1 MTFSPF
7 RSLQRSPTLTWVGGL
22 CLAACVGPGAA
33 AMQDAKR
40 YSAAIPAIAADPS
53 VASTVCASITQLRLR
68 ADCVTAGAEQLAR
81 TQQVDGAVDLCSS
94 LPPGLGR
101 DECFFQIADRSG
113 EVRFCGQ
120 AGRFADDCR
129 VHGWNRLVER
139 NIDTQASFV
148 VAMERMRPLAMERMR
163 PLALEAGFS
172 AEDRRPWIVLFRV
185 LHGSRRP
192 LDLAHCLGL
201 DDGTA
206 RLCLDAAMMLLNDR
220 LAHARNSREW
230 PCGASPPELLMIAD
244 DAVLQAIVDESR
256 SETCR

>member
-1 MTFSPF
+1 MTSSPL
-7 RSLQRSPTLTWVGGL
+7 RSLQRSPTWAWVGGL
-22 CLAACVGPGAA
+22 CLAACVRPDAA
-33 AMQDAKR
+33 AMQDARR
-40 YSAAIPAIAADPS
+40 YSTAITAVAADPTA
-53 VASTVCASITQLRLR
+53 ASTACASITQLRLR
-68 ADCVTAGAEQLAR
+68 ADCATAGAERLAQ
-81 TQQVDGAVDLCSS
+81 THVDGAVELCSS

-129 VHGWNRLVER
+129 THGWTRLVGR
-139 NIDTQASFV
+139 NIDPQASFV
-148 VAMERMRPLAMERMR
+148 VAMERMR

-185 LHGSRRP
+185 LHESRRP